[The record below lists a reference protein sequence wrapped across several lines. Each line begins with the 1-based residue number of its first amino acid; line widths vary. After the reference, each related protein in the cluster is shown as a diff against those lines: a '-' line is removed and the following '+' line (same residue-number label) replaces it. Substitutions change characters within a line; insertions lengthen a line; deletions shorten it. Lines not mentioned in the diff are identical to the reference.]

1 MKNIYSP
8 ADIERLLES
17 ILGRPADIAR
27 LPEQE
32 RALATERRNV
42 FVDAVG
48 AAVAAEV
55 LTLRSGSIRPVVPS
69 PRQPPCTTQ
78 DVRRASTSSMWRTHV
93 APTW

>member
-42 FVDAVG
+42 FVD
-48 AAVAAEV
+48 
-55 LTLRSGSIRPVVPS
+55 R
-69 PRQPPCTTQ
+69 
-78 DVRRASTSSMWRTHV
+78 
-93 APTW
+93 